1 MIEWLLEG
9 DPAIRWQTLRDLTD
23 ASQTETVAERIKV
36 STEGWGAR
44 LLALQSDDG
53 HWGGGIYSPKW
64 ISTTYTLILLRR
76 FGIDPH
82 TPACRAAIDRVR
94 EHVFWRGPTPFFE
107 FRGDTCVTG
116 MVLALS
122 AHFGSARVSSD
133 NVAWLL
139 DEQLGDGGWNCET
152 RNGSVRS
159 SFHTT
164 LSVLEGLLE
173 YERAVGSTDSAIDEA
188 RARGHSY
195 LLDRRLLRYL
205 STGEIINP
213 RWKLFSFPPRW
224 HYDILRALDYFRDAG
239 VPFDERFEEAMSIVR
254 AKRRKDGTWPL
265 QNHYAGK
272 EHFQMESGSGKPS
285 RWNTLR
291 ALRVLQ
297 CDSSP
302 ISDMH

>member
-9 DPAIRWQTLRDLTD
+9 DPAIRWQTMRDLTD
-23 ASQTETVAERIKV
+23 TAAGEIAAERSRV

-44 LLALQSDDG
+44 LLALQADDG

-76 FGIDPH
+76 FGIDPA
-82 TPACRAAIDRVR
+82 TTECRTAIDRVR
-94 EHVFWRGPTPFFE
+94 DRVFWRGPRPFFE
-107 FRGDTCVTG
+107 YQGDTCVTG
-116 MVLALS
+116 MVLALA
-122 AHFGSARVSSD
+122 AHFGVTGGSGPVVD
-133 NVAWLL
+133 WLL
-139 DEQLGDGGWNCET
+139 DEQLDDGGWNCET

-173 YERAVGSTDSAIDEA
+173 WERAVGPDPAIAEA
-188 RARGHSY
+188 RDKAHEY
-195 LLDRRLLRYL
+195 LLERRLLRFL
-205 STGEIINP
+205 SNGEVINP

-224 HYDILRALDYFRDAG
+224 HYDVLRGLDYLRDAG
-239 VPFDERFEEAMSIVR
+239 ILFDERCGEAIALVEG
-254 AKRRKDGTWPL
+254 KRSKNGTWPL

-272 EHFQMESGSGKPS
+272 EHFKMEPGPGKAS

-297 CDSSP
+297 FGNSP
-302 ISDMH
+302 INELS